1 MSCTSPI
8 FFPNT
13 AFFWVTLVLFLGSLV
28 GHWIFGWFAFKHE
41 QFALNQPVLVSDFI
55 VEVMRDTLENWQSEF
70 LQLIWQVAGLA
81 YLLHVGSPQSK
92 EGDERKEEKL
102 DKILQAVAPQEAARI
117 LADLDH
123 RYPRQ

>member
-1 MSCTSPI
+1 M
-8 FFPNT
+8 
-13 AFFWVTLVLFLGSLV
+13 
-28 GHWIFGWFAFKHE
+28 
-41 QFALNQPVLVSDFI
+41 NQPVLVSDFV
-55 VEVMRDTLENWQSEF
+55 VEAMRDTLENWQSEF

-117 LADLDH
+117 LADLDQ
-123 RYPRQ
+123 RFPCK